1 MAPGNDTLRLMI
13 VDDHVEDAE
22 AIVSTLRNAGITVR
36 PSRPSSAEE
45 LAQMLEKPVDM
56 VMAYDKAAQIPF
68 AQVVQS
74 VSSSSKDVPILA
86 LLNELNEDILVNILQ
101 AGATRIALRHKPVQ
115 MLIAVRIEWQDV
127 EARRQL
133 RRYEAQV
140 RETERRCDALIE
152 SSRDPIAYVHEGMF
166 IRSNSAFLEMFGF
179 ESDEDIEGMSLLD
192 LVASSHVD
200 GFKALLKS
208 LGKGE
213 APPPRHELTAIDAS
227 GGEFPAVMEFTQAMY
242 EGEPC
247 VQIVFRRQ
255 ELLADPEL
263 AREVEA
269 LRQRDQV
276 TGLFNRTTFLQH
288 LENAIGAVVDGQARY
303 GVLLLEPDHYQ
314 TQLQTAGLNHADEFL
329 LAVASRVQ
337 DALGADAVAAR
348 FGEHTLAV
356 LVQGDHTVTEGAA
369 ATILRAFTSD
379 VFEIGNHS
387 MPVTASIGG
396 VQIGEKNASLNQV
409 LGKANERLQSA
420 LSLGG
425 NRSDIFDPGAV
436 DRAEVERIQQWV
448 LRLRQAMAEDHF
460 LFHYQP
466 VISLQDEPGAVYETY
481 LRLDAGGE
489 LLQPRSFLP
498 IAEENGLQGELDR
511 WVIRHAIQVIA
522 ERQQANKPVTL
533 LAKIS
538 DDSLVDPGLAD
549 YVAQMLQT
557 YVVSGE
563 RLILQLVE
571 SKVFSRLRETQ
582 ALSEALGKLGVR
594 ICINQFGSGLDSA
607 QLLNHFRPAML
618 KVDRSFTED
627 LARNTQNQERIREIT
642 ARAQELYVKTM
653 AEFVQDA
660 ASMTILFMAGM
671 DFVQGDFLA
680 PAGPLMNYDF
690 P

>member
-115 MLIAVRIEWQDV
+115 MLIAVRTEWQDV

>member
-115 MLIAVRIEWQDV
+115 MLIAVRTEWQDV

-227 GGEFPAVMEFTQAMY
+227 GGEFPAVMEFTQAVY

>member
-56 VMAYDKAAQIPF
+56 VMAYVNATQIPF

-74 VSSSSKDVPILA
+74 VSASSKDVPILA
-86 LLNELNEDILVNILQ
+86 LLNELNEDILVNVLQ
-101 AGATRIALRHKPVQ
+101 AGASRIALRHKPVQ
-115 MLIAVRIEWQDV
+115 MLIAVRTEWQDV

-208 LGKGE
+208 IGKGE
-213 APPPRHELTAIDAS
+213 APPPRHELTAIDAN

-314 TQLQTAGLNHADEFL
+314 AQLQTAGLNHADEFL

-549 YVAQMLQT
+549 YVAQTLQT

-660 ASMTILFMAGM
+660 ASMTILFMAGV

>member
-74 VSSSSKDVPILA
+74 VSASSKDVPILA

-115 MLIAVRIEWQDV
+115 MLIAVRTEWQDV

-140 RETERRCDALIE
+140 RETERRCDALME

-213 APPPRHELTAIDAS
+213 APPPRHELTAIDAN

-618 KVDRSFTED
+618 KLDRSFTED
-627 LARNTQNQERIREIT
+627 LARNTQNQERIREFT

>member
-115 MLIAVRIEWQDV
+115 MLIAVRTEWQDV

-213 APPPRHELTAIDAS
+213 APPPRHELTAIDAN

>member
-36 PSRPSSAEE
+36 PSRPSSADE
-45 LAQMLEKPVDM
+45 LVQMLEKPVDM
-56 VMAYDKAAQIPF
+56 VMAYDKAGQIPF

-86 LLNELNEDILVNILQ
+86 LLNELNEDILVDILQ

-115 MLIAVRIEWQDV
+115 MLIAVRTEWEDV

-213 APPPRHELTAIDAS
+213 PPPPRHELTAIDAS

-288 LENAIGAVVDGQARY
+288 LETAIGAVVDGQARY

-618 KVDRSFTED
+618 KLDRSFTED
-627 LARNTQNQERIREIT
+627 LAKNTQNQERIREIT

-680 PAGPLMNYDF
+680 PAGPQMNYDF

>member
-56 VMAYDKAAQIPF
+56 VMAYVNATQIPF

-74 VSSSSKDVPILA
+74 VSASSKDVPILA
-86 LLNELNEDILVNILQ
+86 LLNELNEDILVNVLQ
-101 AGATRIALRHKPVQ
+101 AGASRIALRHKPVQ
-115 MLIAVRIEWQDV
+115 MLIAVRTEWQDV

-208 LGKGE
+208 IGKGE
-213 APPPRHELTAIDAS
+213 APPPRHELTAIDAN

-314 TQLQTAGLNHADEFL
+314 AQLQTAGLNHADEFL

-396 VQIGEKNASLNQV
+396 VQIGEKNASLSQV

-549 YVAQMLQT
+549 YVAQTLQT

-660 ASMTILFMAGM
+660 ASMTILFMAGV

>member
-101 AGATRIALRHKPVQ
+101 AGATRFALRHKPVQ
-115 MLIAVRIEWQDV
+115 MLIAVRTEWQDV

-255 ELLADPEL
+255 ELMADPEL

-396 VQIGEKNASLNQV
+396 VQIGEKNASLNQI

-420 LSLGG
+420 VSLGG

-522 ERQQANKPVTL
+522 ERQQTNKPVTL

-660 ASMTILFMAGM
+660 ASMTILFMAGV

>member
-13 VDDHVEDAE
+13 VDDRVEDAE

-115 MLIAVRIEWQDV
+115 MLIAVRTEWQDV

-213 APPPRHELTAIDAS
+213 APPPRHELTAIDAT

-356 LVQGDHTVTEGAA
+356 LVQGDHTLTEGAA

-511 WVIRHAIQVIA
+511 WVIRHAVQVIA

-582 ALSEALGKLGVR
+582 AVSEALGKLGVR

>member
-115 MLIAVRIEWQDV
+115 MLIAVRTEWQDV

-255 ELLADPEL
+255 ELLADPGL

-522 ERQQANKPVTL
+522 ERQQTNKPVTL

-538 DDSLVDPGLAD
+538 DDSLVDPGLAE